1 MDTFLGNNVLS
12 ATLFLPNVKNFML
25 QYNIKKKEEV
35 QEAPPPEPDNPL
47 MRKKKTPEELAREA
61 EAEDQDDFTSE
72 SQPRQGRGSKIH
84 TITILSHSI
93 SHSIIGNK
101 INVTLHTT
109 HILHNSNKLNLYCV
123 KPQNTALSS
132 SLQFQI

>member
-1 MDTFLGNNVLS
+1 
-12 ATLFLPNVKNFML
+12 ML

-84 TITILSHSI
+84 TISILSHSI
-93 SHSIIGNK
+93 SHSI
-101 INVTLHTT
+101 
-109 HILHNSNKLNLYCV
+109 YE
-123 KPQNTALSS
+123 
-132 SLQFQI
+132 

>member
-1 MDTFLGNNVLS
+1 
-12 ATLFLPNVKNFML
+12 ML

-84 TITILSHSI
+84 TIKIFSLILSLVLSINICVCNYLYILLSFYPLFSKDHSGRSPRSSQC
-93 SHSIIGNK
+93 SH
-101 INVTLHTT
+101 
-109 HILHNSNKLNLYCV
+109 
-123 KPQNTALSS
+123 
-132 SLQFQI
+132 